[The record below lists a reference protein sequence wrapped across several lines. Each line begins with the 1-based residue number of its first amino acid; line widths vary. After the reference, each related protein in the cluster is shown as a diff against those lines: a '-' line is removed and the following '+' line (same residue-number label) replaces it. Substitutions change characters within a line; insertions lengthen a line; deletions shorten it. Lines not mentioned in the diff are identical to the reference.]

1 MFANPDNCSQF
12 FFFFEKTSSKKCG
25 LEICAGIKFIIGREG
40 GRGKKVGREGSMIKL
55 FCIMRALTNP
65 YRSRTVA
72 N

>member
-12 FFFFEKTSSKKCG
+12 FFFREDVLEKMWSRDMRGNQVYYRT
-25 LEICAGIKFIIGREG
+25 RG
-40 GRGKKVGREGSMIKL
+40 GEGKKVGREGSMIKL